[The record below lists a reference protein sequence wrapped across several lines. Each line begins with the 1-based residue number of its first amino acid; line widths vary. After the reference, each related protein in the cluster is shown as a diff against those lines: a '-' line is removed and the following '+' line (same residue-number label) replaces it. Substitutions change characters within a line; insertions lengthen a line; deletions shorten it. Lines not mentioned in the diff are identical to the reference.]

1 MSAGARRPYILNSIL
16 LRRLSIAVSVQTRS
30 IIYRSAPT
38 PCGSV
43 VVASPFFIRCG
54 EQREEAVVFGA
65 QGTPVRTGY
74 IAGNSASADRRHGP
88 TTSLTGPHAGAPR
101 PPADTGRTCPAA
113 ALDFRI

>member
-16 LRRLSIAVSVQTRS
+16 LRRVSTAVSGPYPIDHLQ
-30 IIYRSAPT
+30 ISAT
-38 PCGSV
+38 PRGSL

-54 EQREEAVVFGA
+54 EQRQQREKAVVFGA

-88 TTSLTGPHAGAPR
+88 TTSLTGPHA
-101 PPADTGRTCPAA
+101 
-113 ALDFRI
+113 